1 MPLTDA
7 QRKIAEAPQRFRVAI
22 CGRRFGKTH
31 LAIREMCK
39 IAADPNKEVF
49 YVAPTYRQAKMIA
62 FKRLKEKLLDLRWV
76 KKINET
82 ELSFTLKNGSTIS
95 LKGADGGGQNLRG
108 IGLDL
113 LVMDEFA
120 MIDSAAWEEV
130 LRPALSDKQGKAL
143 FISTPAGMNWAKDL
157 YDLAEQYPD
166 EWAAFSFT
174 SADGGQI
181 PQTEIEAAKRTL
193 DERTFRQEYMATWE
207 TFSGR
212 VFYAFD
218 RKKNIKPFNIKDYQ
232 SVRMADNIL
241 IGMDFNVD
249 NFSSVI
255 AVREGQYLH
264 VIDEIKLMGSNT
276 DEMVDEIK
284 TRYPN
289 KSITVFPDPSG
300 AARKT
305 AAAGRTDHTI
315 LRMAGFKVL
324 APHAHKPVRDGI
336 NAVNAKLCNSTGE
349 ITLFIDPKCKYTT
362 ESLEKLVYKEGTNQ
376 PDKDSGFDHTADA
389 LRYMVDWLFPITQP
403 AQPLPIRT
411 WGHKVSRFS

>member
-1 MPLTDA
+1 MPLTEA
-7 QRKIAEAPQRFRVAI
+7 QQKIAQAPQRFRVAI

-39 IAADPNKEVF
+39 VAAEPNRDIY
-49 YVAPTYRQAKMIA
+49 YVSPSYRMSKTIA

-82 ELSFTLKNGSTIS
+82 EMTFLLKNNSTIS
-95 LKGADGGGQNLRG
+95 LKGAENYDSLRG
-108 IGLDL
+108 VGLDF

-120 MIDSAAWEEV
+120 MIDLAAWEEV

-157 YDLAEQYPD
+157 YDLAEQYPE

-174 SADGGQI
+174 SAEGGQI
-181 PQTEIEAAKRTL
+181 PLAEIEAAKRTL
-193 DERTFRQEYMATWE
+193 AEKQFRQEYMATWE
-207 TFSGR
+207 TYSGR
-212 VFYAFD
+212 VFYAFE
-218 RKKNIKPFNIKDYQ
+218 RKQNLKTFDIKDYH
-232 SVRMADNIL
+232 SVRMADTL
-241 IGMDFNVD
+241 HIGMDFNID
-249 NFSSVI
+249 PMTAVI
-255 AVREGQYLH
+255 AVREAQYLH
-264 VIDEIKLMGSNT
+264 VIDEVRMMGSNT
-276 DEMVDEIK
+276 DEMVMEIK

-289 KSITVFPDPSG
+289 KSITVYPDPAG

-305 AAAGRTDHTI
+305 AASGRTDHTI
-315 LRMAGFKVL
+315 LRMAGFAVK

-336 NAVNAKLCNSTGE
+336 NAVNAKLRSSTGE
-349 ITLFIDPKCKYTT
+349 ITMFIDPKCKYTT
-362 ESLEKLVYKEGTNQ
+362 ESLEKLVYKEGSSQ
-376 PDKDSGFDHTADA
+376 PDKASGFDHTADA